1 MRVKKNLIPTRIIKY
16 KCELEECPKCKAPIA
31 LCNYRSGIKIVQ
43 TMKETERIS
52 YIPGECVNR
61 ECESKKW
68 QSWEWQQKAPLN
80 GTYGYDVIA
89 QIGWQR
95 QIGHQTYPIIHQS
108 LTSNILISE
117 SQVKY
122 LYNQHYLP
130 LMACHERNHMDQLKM
145 LSESSGLY
153 LGLDG
158 LAPEGGEAQL
168 WVIREMQSGLTIRS
182 GWMSQQSQ
190 EAFEIFISPIV
201 DAGLNVSA
209 VMSDKQRGLYP
220 AIQSLFPEA
229 KHALCQA
236 HYLKNMADPVA
247 TADQSMKVELR
258 KAIRKGYGEEIRN
271 EAVEGSGVLIVTG
284 LLPTPQED
292 LPVIEPPST
301 ELLDIM
307 DIESISEQQK
317 ADYHKAILDERNA
330 IIDDFKRQ
338 IRYLLTLKGRP
349 PFRLAGLEMRDRLTE
364 IADCLDQL
372 LAHASDPCLDQLRL
386 TLRQALA
393 FVQDHFLV
401 IQQAFDWLNQIAQ
414 LLDDDLHSQRS
425 SIVVHNQLFDLIA
438 SFRSQLDLFASK
450 PSILDEFLAHFEK
463 VSLSYSPHIF
473 HTYDDPTIPRTN
485 NDRESDFRLLR
496 HRLLS
501 TSGQAGSVRR
511 TLQRTGA
518 WELIPTP
525 SSLDDT
531 IAALA
536 SVSHDDYLAERQRL
550 RTHLHRFRAHHR
562 SHRISQKQ
570 LQSLLHRWQRLPSEH
585 PQPPPA

>member
-1 MRVKKNLIPTRIIKY
+1 
-16 KCELEECPKCKAPIA
+16 
-31 LCNYRSGIKIVQ
+31 
-43 TMKETERIS
+43 MKETERIS
-52 YIPGECVNR
+52 YIPGECTNPA
-61 ECESKKW
+61 CESKKW
-68 QSWEWQQKAPLN
+68 QSWRWQQRAPLN
-80 GTYGYDVIA
+80 GSYGYDVIA

-95 QIGHQTYPIIHQS
+95 RMGHQTFPIIHKS

-130 LMACHERNHMDQLKM
+130 LMACHERTHMDQLKTI
-145 LSESSGLY
+145 SESSGLY

-168 WVIREMQSGLTIRS
+168 WVIRELQSGLTIRS

-190 EAFEIFISPIV
+190 EGFETFLLPII
-201 DAGLNVSA
+201 DAGLNVAA

-220 AIQSLFPEA
+220 AIQSLFPKA

-247 TADQSMKVELR
+247 AADQSMKVELR
-258 KAIRKGYGEEIRN
+258 KAIREGYGEEIRN
-271 EAVEGSGVLIVTG
+271 ESVEGPGVLIVTG
-284 LLPTPQED
+284 MLPTPEED
-292 LPVIEPPST
+292 LPVIEQPPD
-301 ELLDIM
+301 ELLEHT
-307 DIESISEQQK
+307 DIESMSDKQK
-317 ADYHKAILDERNA
+317 TKYHKAILDERNA
-330 IIDDFKRQ
+330 IVDDFKRQ

-372 LAHASDPCLDQLRL
+372 LAHSFDPCLDQLRL
-386 TLRQALA
+386 ILRQALA

-401 IQQAFDWLNQIAQ
+401 IQQAFDWLNQIAH
-414 LLDDDLHSQRS
+414 LLDDDLHPQRS

-438 SFRSQLDLFASK
+438 SFRSQLDLFASQ
-450 PSILDEFLAHFEK
+450 PSILVEFLDHFEK
-463 VSLSYSPHIF
+463 VSLNYSPHIF
-473 HTYDDPTIPRTN
+473 HTYDDPSIPRTN

-501 TSGQAGSVRR
+501 TSGQAGTARR

-525 SSLDDT
+525 SSLHDT

-550 RTHLHRFRAHHR
+550 RSHLHRFRAQHR
-562 SHRISQKQ
+562 SSRLSQKQ
-570 LQSLLHRWQRLPSEH
+570 LQSLLLRWQRLPPEH
-585 PQPPPA
+585 PLPPPA